1 MRALRLF
8 FLLMIIPA
16 TLPAQAATD
25 QLSQFR
31 QESAAITA
39 ALDEAVSSVVSGP
52 LLQRSKATYLEG
64 YGIVATVEVALEPPR
79 NPFSS
84 IKQPEEI
91 RQLSTQRREALKE
104 KAVELLRDNVAG
116 LASVAESER
125 VAIVI
130 HLLNTNPAD
139 LPDLPTQLVVSVG
152 KQAAS
157 DLKAER
163 ITLAAF
169 RNRVDIQE
177 Y

>member
-1 MRALRLF
+1 MRALQLF
-8 FLLMIIPA
+8 VLLMIIPA

-39 ALDEAVSSVVSGP
+39 ALDEAVSSVVFGP

-84 IKQPEEI
+84 TKRPEEI

-116 LASVAESER
+116 LASIAESER

-139 LPDLPTQLVVSVG
+139 LPDLPTQLVVSVR
-152 KQAAS
+152 KQAVA
-157 DLKAER
+157 DLRAER

-169 RNRVDIQE
+169 RNRVDIRE